1 MVAQAVLVLQGACS
15 QLVVVLQ
22 LVVLGHSCEAA
33 WVLVLRGTME
43 RQLWLGSWPG
53 VYRPRKKLR
62 SLKLSLMPLVGI

>member
-15 QLVVVLQ
+15 QLGVVLQ
-22 LVVLGHSCEAA
+22 LVVLGHSREAV
-33 WVLVLRGTME
+33 WVVVLPGTTE
-43 RQLWLGSWPG
+43 KQLWLGSWPG

>member
-22 LVVLGHSCEAA
+22 LVVLGHSREAA
-33 WVLVLRGTME
+33 WVLVLQGTTE

-53 VYRPRKKLR
+53 VYRPREKLQ